1 MGDTGISFASRV
13 LPAAPGPATLAANKV
28 PALSLAPAA
37 SSLIIPPCVIND
49 AGSSNALPLPVAA
62 SAEAVGGKDSLRQ
75 SSAAPSDSH
84 SREYSD
90 FTDSGGPS
98 NALPLP
104 VAASAEAVGGKESLR
119 QSSAAPS
126 DSHSWEYSDFT
137 DSAAE
142 LYTEPDA
149 SSHANLIAKLQ
160 ALTNSQRCN
169 IELGGKKRTLMKCH
183 FAAQN
188 NIVHNTHNIF
198 IDERHRPTWIE
209 FYGYNVVNGYIMNGA
224 MKSDPQQLWI
234 APCSMRLE
242 AITGESNYDYFLICI
257 LVRTDVYRQ
266 PSFVI
271 GNQKTGRLIAAHKHS
286 LLLFMVLIAAIVCT
300 NETQGQ

>member
-84 SREYSD
+84 S
-90 FTDSGGPS
+90 
-98 NALPLP
+98 
-104 VAASAEAVGGKESLR
+104 
-119 QSSAAPS
+119 
-126 DSHSWEYSDFT
+126 WEYSDFT

-142 LYTEPDA
+142 RYTEPDA